1 MLRPQSGSELAH
13 LNLLTTLDT
22 ISVCMSGH
30 PYISR
35 WPISRL
41 ARTTG
46 HHYFVFMAMDV
57 VRGDSPLFRRISSK
71 LAEAIRRG
79 DYPVGGQLPP
89 EFTLMRMFGASRFTI
104 REALAELRA
113 RGLIA
118 SRRGLGTVV
127 LRAAPQ
133 EVAFRETYESVD
145 EFLAGI
151 VQAPITTLDITDVV
165 ADSTLAAQLRCEE
178 GRQFIMLRGERRR
191 WGHPEEPPIALV
203 RGYMNAVY
211 GLIRPELAKPS
222 EALASIAERVLNVR
236 VQRIVQE
243 LQPIALDAGEAAG
256 LAAPVGSPAIL
267 VWRWY
272 YLDNDDLIIIAR
284 STYPQGRMVFRTE
297 LIRSR

>member
-1 MLRPQSGSELAH
+1 
-13 LNLLTTLDT
+13 
-22 ISVCMSGH
+22 
-30 PYISR
+30 
-35 WPISRL
+35 
-41 ARTTG
+41 
-46 HHYFVFMAMDV
+46 MAMDV
-57 VRGDSPLFRRISSK
+57 VRGDSPLFRRISSN
-71 LAEAIRRG
+71 LAEAISRG

-104 REALAELRA
+104 REAL
-113 RGLIA
+113 
-118 SRRGLGTVV
+118 
-127 LRAAPQ
+127 
-133 EVAFRETYESVD
+133 ESVD
-145 EFLAGI
+145 EFRAGI

-165 ADSTLAAQLRCEE
+165 ADSALAAQLRCEA
-178 GRQFIMLRGERRR
+178 GRQVIMLRGERRR

-203 RGYMNAVY
+203 RGYVNAVY

-222 EALASIAERVLNVR
+222 EALASIAERALNVR

-243 LQPIALDAGEAAG
+243 LQPIALDADEAAS

-297 LIRSR
+297 LMRSGPQAGNG

>member
-1 MLRPQSGSELAH
+1 
-13 LNLLTTLDT
+13 
-22 ISVCMSGH
+22 MSGH
-30 PYISR
+30 PYISKR
-35 WPISRL
+35 SESRL

-57 VRGDSPLFRRISSK
+57 VRGDSPLFRRISSN
-71 LAEAIRRG
+71 LAEAISRG

-127 LRAAPQ
+127 LRTAPQ
-133 EVAFRETYESVD
+133 EAAFSETYESVD
-145 EFLAGI
+145 EFLAG
-151 VQAPITTLDITDVV
+151 VVTPITTLDITDVV
-165 ADSTLAAQLRCEE
+165 ADSALAAQLRCEE

-203 RGYMNAVY
+203 RGYVNAVY

-222 EALASIAERVLNVR
+222 EALASIAERALNVR

-243 LQPIALDAGEAAG
+243 LQPIALDADEAAS

-297 LIRSR
+297 LIRSGPQAGNA

>member
-1 MLRPQSGSELAH
+1 MSSAFEFS
-13 LNLLTTLDT
+13 T
-22 ISVCMSGH
+22 SVCPDIHTSIH
-30 PYISR
+30 PYISKR
-35 WPISRL
+35 SESRL

-57 VRGDSPLFRRISSK
+57 VRGDSPLFRRISSN
-71 LAEAIRRG
+71 LAEAISRG

-118 SRRGLGTVV
+118 SRRGVGTVV
-127 LRAAPQ
+127 LRTAPQ
-133 EVAFRETYESVD
+133 EAAFSETYESVD

-165 ADSTLAAQLRCEE
+165 ADSALAAQLRCEE

-191 WGHPEEPPIALV
+191 WGHPEEPPI
-203 RGYMNAVY
+203 
-211 GLIRPELAKPS
+211 
-222 EALASIAERVLNVR
+222 
-236 VQRIVQE
+236 
-243 LQPIALDAGEAAG
+243 
-256 LAAPVGSPAIL
+256 GSPAIL

-284 STYPQGRMVFRTE
+284 STTRRAAWCSA
-297 LIRSR
+297 LS

>member
-1 MLRPQSGSELAH
+1 
-13 LNLLTTLDT
+13 
-22 ISVCMSGH
+22 MSGH
-30 PYISR
+30 PYISE
-35 WPISRL
+35 WSESRL

-46 HHYFVFMAMDV
+46 HHYFVFMPMDA
-57 VRGDSPLFRRISSK
+57 VRGDSRLFRRISSN
-71 LAEAIRRG
+71 LAEAISRG

-127 LRAAPQ
+127 LRTAPQ
-133 EVAFRETYESVD
+133 EAAFSETYESVD
-145 EFLAGI
+145 EFLAGV

-165 ADSTLAAQLRCEE
+165 ADSALAAQLRCEE

-191 WGHPEEPPIALV
+191 LGHPEEPPIALV
-203 RGYMNAVY
+203 RGYVNAAY
-211 GLIRPELAKPS
+211 GLIRPELEKPS
-222 EALASIAERVLNVR
+222 EALASIAERALNVR

-243 LQPIALDAGEAAG
+243 LQPIALDADEAAG

-297 LIRSR
+297 LIRSGPQAGNG

>member
-1 MLRPQSGSELAH
+1 
-13 LNLLTTLDT
+13 
-22 ISVCMSGH
+22 MSGH
-30 PYISR
+30 PYISE
-35 WPISRL
+35 WSESRL
-41 ARTTG
+41 ARTAG

-57 VRGDSPLFRRISSK
+57 VRGDSPLFRRISSN
-71 LAEAIRRG
+71 LAEAISRG

-118 SRRGLGTVV
+118 SRRGVGTVV
-127 LRAAPQ
+127 LRTAPQ
-133 EVAFRETYESVD
+133 EAAFSETYESVD

-165 ADSTLAAQLRCEE
+165 ADSALAAQLRCEE

-191 WGHPEEPPIALV
+191 LGHPEEPPIALV
-203 RGYMNAVY
+203 RGYVNAAY

-222 EALASIAERVLNVR
+222 EALASIAERALNVR

-243 LQPIALDAGEAAG
+243 LQPIALDADEAAS

-297 LIRSR
+297 LIRSGPQAGNA

>member
-1 MLRPQSGSELAH
+1 
-13 LNLLTTLDT
+13 
-22 ISVCMSGH
+22 
-30 PYISR
+30 
-35 WPISRL
+35 
-41 ARTTG
+41 
-46 HHYFVFMAMDV
+46 MAMDV
-57 VRGDSPLFRRISSK
+57 VRGDSPLFRRISSS
-71 LAEAIRRG
+71 LAEAIGRG

-133 EVAFRETYESVD
+133 EVAFSETYESVE
-145 EFLAGI
+145 EFLAG
-151 VQAPITTLDITDVV
+151 VVLPITTLDITDVV

-178 GRQFIMLRGERRR
+178 GRQFIMVRGERRR

-203 RGYMNAVY
+203 RAYMNAAY

-222 EALASIAERVLNVR
+222 EALASIAERTLNVR

-243 LQPIALDAGEAAG
+243 LQPIALDADEAAA

-272 YLDNDDLIIIAR
+272 YLDNNDLLMIGH

-297 LIRSR
+297 LTRSEPQAGNG

>member
-1 MLRPQSGSELAH
+1 
-13 LNLLTTLDT
+13 
-22 ISVCMSGH
+22 MSGH
-30 PYISR
+30 PYISG
-35 WPISRL
+35 WSESRL

-57 VRGDSPLFRRISSK
+57 VRGDSPLFRRISSS
-71 LAEAIRRG
+71 LADAISRG

-118 SRRGLGTVV
+118 SRRGVGTVV
-127 LRAAPQ
+127 LRTAPQ
-133 EVAFRETYESVD
+133 EAAFSETYESVD

-165 ADSTLAAQLRCEE
+165 ADSALAAQLRCEE

-191 WGHPEEPPIALV
+191 LGHPEEPPIALV
-203 RGYMNAVY
+203 RGYVNAVY

-222 EALASIAERVLNVR
+222 EALASIAERALNVR

-243 LQPIALDAGEAAG
+243 LQPIALDADEAAS

-297 LIRSR
+297 LIRSGPQAGNA

>member
-1 MLRPQSGSELAH
+1 
-13 LNLLTTLDT
+13 
-22 ISVCMSGH
+22 
-30 PYISR
+30 
-35 WPISRL
+35 
-41 ARTTG
+41 
-46 HHYFVFMAMDV
+46 MAMDV
-57 VRGDSPLFRRISSK
+57 VRGDSPLFRRISSS
-71 LAEAIRRG
+71 LAEAISRG

-127 LRAAPQ
+127 LRTAPQ
-133 EVAFRETYESVD
+133 EAAFSETYESVD

-165 ADSTLAAQLRCEE
+165 ADSALAAQLRCEE

-191 WGHPEEPPIALV
+191 LGHPEEPPIALV
-203 RGYMNAVY
+203 RGYVNAAY

-222 EALASIAERVLNVR
+222 EALASIAERALNVR

-243 LQPIALDAGEAAG
+243 LQPIALDADEAAG

-297 LIRSR
+297 LIRSGPQAGNG

>member
-1 MLRPQSGSELAH
+1 
-13 LNLLTTLDT
+13 
-22 ISVCMSGH
+22 
-30 PYISR
+30 
-35 WPISRL
+35 
-41 ARTTG
+41 
-46 HHYFVFMAMDV
+46 MAMDV
-57 VRGDSPLFRRISSK
+57 VRGDSPLFRRISSS
-71 LAEAIRRG
+71 LAEAIGRG

-133 EVAFRETYESVD
+133 EAAFSETYESVE
-145 EFLAGI
+145 EFLAG
-151 VQAPITTLDITDVV
+151 VVLPITTLDITDVV
-165 ADSTLAAQLRCEE
+165 ADSALAAQLRCEE
-178 GRQFIMLRGERRR
+178 GRQFIMFRGERRR
-191 WGHPEEPPIALV
+191 HPEEPPIALA
-203 RGYMNAVY
+203 RGYVNAVY
-211 GLIRPELAKPS
+211 GLIRPELAKLS

-243 LQPIALDAGEAAG
+243 LQPIALDADEAAA

-272 YLDNDDLIIIAR
+272 YLDNNDLLMIGR
-284 STYPQGRMVFRTE
+284 SIYPQGRMVFRTE
-297 LIRSR
+297 LTRSEPQSGE